1 MDNTSITII
10 TDSSS
15 YLLDELFKNW
25 RGNNNNIYILI
36 FNKNI
41 INNSL
46 AFNNPTTIM
55 MAGRV
60 IQVIIFIG
68 SNKKYQHMMLESFN
82 SIVSLHYSSK
92 QSIPVMIYTLPFF
105 QQCSTTI
112 LYCHFTTL
120 ISTLLILI
128 NKWDIGL
135 QVCFI
140 LITIIILII
149 LLLITIII
157 LIIINLVMLFRYPY
171 CIDTKMCDWNP
182 I

>member
-1 MDNTSITII
+1 MIDNTSITII

-92 QSIPVMIYTLPFF
+92 QSIPIVIYTLPFF

-149 LLLITIII
+149 
-157 LIIINLVMLFRYPY
+157 INLVMLFRYPY

>member
-25 RGNNNNIYILI
+25 RGNNNNNNSIYI
-36 FNKNI
+36 NI
-41 INNSL
+41 NNNSL
-46 AFNNPTTIM
+46 AFNNPTTMM

-60 IQVIIFIG
+60 IQIVIFIG

-92 QSIPVMIYTLPFF
+92 QSIPIVIYTLPFF
-105 QQCSTTI
+105 QQCSTTV

-135 QVCFI
+135 QVCFYSNNNNN
-140 LITIIILII
+140 T
-149 LLLITIII
+149 T
-157 LIIINLVMLFRYPY
+157 NTTTNNNNNNTNNNKSSYVV
-171 CIDTKMCDWNP
+171 
-182 I
+182 